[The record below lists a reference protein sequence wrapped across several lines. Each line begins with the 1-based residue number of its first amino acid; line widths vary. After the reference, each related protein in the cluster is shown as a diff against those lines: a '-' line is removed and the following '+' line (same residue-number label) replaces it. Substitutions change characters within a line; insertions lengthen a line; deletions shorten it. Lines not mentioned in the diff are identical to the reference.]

1 MARDAGIG
9 IALHQAGTPVMAM
22 PNAQCAMAIDN
33 FIALEMHSVDSP
45 WWNDLVTI
53 AGQDGPMIQNGYV
66 NVPDAPG
73 LGIELNEEAILE
85 HQNRTSPRYAAKP
98 QEVWGSTSEWTE
110 VDSHDRTWS

>member
-1 MARDAGIG
+1 
-9 IALHQAGTPVMAM
+9 
-22 PNAQCAMAIDN
+22 
-33 FIALEMHSVDSP
+33 
-45 WWNDLVTI
+45 
-53 AGQDGPMIQNGYV
+53 MIQNGYV